1 MKTDSHAEMHEGP
14 EAWSRFQ
21 KAMKT
26 IIAVPKSAV
35 IPPAKKAP
43 AKRKRAVKHR

>member
-1 MKTDSHAEMHEGP
+1 MTIKSHAEMHEGP

-26 IIAVPKSAV
+26 IISVPKSAV
-35 IPPAKKAP
+35 VPAKKAP
-43 AKRKRAVKHR
+43 AKRKRAAKHR